1 MTDSYEIVM
10 ERLPEHEQGFE
21 AAVIYDD
28 RIGDEQLILNESNAE
43 TLGDVI
49 TVTVVSG
56 DQVNI
61 EPPLKERS
69 EGEPLKI
76 ACPYCGVD
84 AGQPCKSKYGAGE
97 EVAIPHRSRTR

>member
-10 ERLPEHEQGFE
+10 KRLPEHEQGFE

-28 RIGDEQLILNESNAE
+28 GIGDEQLILNESSAE

-49 TVTVVSG
+49 TVTVV
-56 DQVNI
+56 
-61 EPPLKERS
+61 
-69 EGEPLKI
+69 
-76 ACPYCGVD
+76 CGVD
-84 AGQPCKSKYGAGE
+84 AGQRCKSKYGAGE

>member
-10 ERLPEHEQGFE
+10 KRLPEHEQGFE

-28 RIGDEQLILNESNAE
+28 GIGDEQLILNESSAE

-56 DQVNI
+56 DQVN
-61 EPPLKERS
+61 
-69 EGEPLKI
+69 
-76 ACPYCGVD
+76 
-84 AGQPCKSKYGAGE
+84 GAGE

>member
-10 ERLPEHEQGFE
+10 KRLPEHEQGFE

-28 RIGDEQLILNESNAE
+28 GIGDEQL
-43 TLGDVI
+43 
-49 TVTVVSG
+49 
-56 DQVNI
+56 
-61 EPPLKERS
+61 
-69 EGEPLKI
+69 
-76 ACPYCGVD
+76 D

>member
-10 ERLPEHEQGFE
+10 KRLPEHEQGFE

-28 RIGDEQLILNESNAE
+28 GIGDEQLILNESNAE

-61 EPPLKERS
+61 ES
-69 EGEPLKI
+69 LKI